1 MQAVV
6 LKRPKELVLMDIPRP
21 KLTDEHHVLIQVAAC
36 GICGSDV
43 RYWAGENPWAL
54 HTLGKHVD
62 NPPNM
67 VLGHEFAGVVVEV
80 NSARFEHL
88 LGRRVGAQAFRTCGV
103 CSLCRSG
110 HENLCRNTVHIGHA
124 QGWGL
129 LDYYPGAYAEY
140 CLAWADLLH
149 LMPDHVAFEEE
160 AMRDILGVAVH
171 AAGRGGLHEGAVVLC
186 IGGGPLGLC
195 LAQVARSRGA
205 EPVFVSDPSQLA
217 RDVVGRFAG
226 LVCLDPEAQPL
237 QAALQ
242 GRRCTAIFDTV
253 GTAETM
259 EAALPLLAEAGTF
272 VNLAVHDVPVALNAV
287 ELGSERAITTSSNAL
302 YRDEREAHELISSG
316 TVDMRPMIT
325 HRFPLEEFRSAF
337 ELLLSVPKEAYK
349 VVFQIASGT

>member
-21 KLTDEHHVLIQVAAC
+21 RLTDECHELIQVAAC

-110 HENLCRNTVHIGHA
+110 HENLCRDTVHIGHA

-129 LDYYPGAYAEY
+129 VDFYPGAYAEY
-140 CLAWADLLH
+140 CLAWGDLLH

-205 EPVFVSDPSQLA
+205 ERVFVSDPSQLA
-217 RDVVGRFAG
+217 RDVAGRFEG
-226 LVCLDPEAQPL
+226 LVCLDPEVQPVSE
-237 QAALQ
+237 ALQ

-259 EAALPLLAEAGTF
+259 EAALPLLAEAGTY
-272 VNLAVHDVPVALNAV
+272 VNLAVHDVPVTLNAAR
-287 ELGSERAITTSSNAL
+287 LGSERTITTSSNAL
-302 YRDEREAHELISSG
+302 YRDEREAHELIGSG
-316 TVDMRPMIT
+316 TVDVRPMIT
-325 HRFPLEEFRSAF
+325 HRFPLEDFSKAF

-349 VVFQIASGT
+349 VVFQIAAGA